1 MDKVYRSIA
10 LSSSILFS
18 AFAALQWNDP
28 DPWLWIFIYGFAAFL
43 CWSCHRGRL
52 PMTAVRICIGG
63 CILYGAFLF
72 FDKDGVAS
80 WIYEHRAESIVQTM
94 KAEKPWIE
102 KTREFGGLA
111 IVVAVLS
118 YLSSGFNR
126 SKRDAPGD
134 PAE

>member
-1 MDKVYRSIA
+1 MAIGYRTVSLA
-10 LSSSILFS
+10 SSILFA

-28 DPWLWIFIYGFAAFL
+28 DPWVWMAIYGSSAFL
-43 CWSCHRGRL
+43 CWNFHQGRFL
-52 PMTAVRICIGG
+52 KTAVRISMGV
-63 CILYGAFLF
+63 CILYGAFLI
-72 FDKDGVAS
+72 FDKDGVVS
-80 WIYEHRAESIVQTM
+80 WISEHRAESIVQTM

-126 SKRDAPGD
+126 SKRDAPGE